1 MILDERTEFCDAV
14 AVNTGA
20 PGTYLLG
27 DQVDLGKANN
37 VGTGDYDEFV
47 ITVDTAVT
55 GGGSTTLEFQLVSDA
70 QAAVA
75 TDGSATVHWRSGA
88 IPVAQLTAGKTVARV
103 KLPKGFDY
111 ERYLGVLQV
120 TGGAA
125 ATAGKINAFIT
136 PASAGWNAFEAN
148 TGY

>member
-20 PGTYLLG
+20 AGTYLLG

-47 ITVDTAVT
+47 ITVDTTVT
-55 GGGSTTLEFQLVSDA
+55 GNSGCTIEFQLVSDA
-70 QAAVA
+70 QAAIAV
-75 TDGSATVHWRSGA
+75 DGSATVHWRSGA

-120 TGGAA
+120 TGVAA

-136 PASAGWNAFEAN
+136 PASAGWAPFDAV